1 MVSVSVPHA
10 CSVRRN
16 CPHGFVH
23 NLWLLVEL
31 LGGAKGHCTACS
43 RFQAA
48 QRELAGSASRQAA
61 RSARQ
66 HAPASEQLPE
76 SRQAES
82 IVGPRPSGRPTRS
95 EHTSGR
101 SLAFLSC
108 GVRGRKANIRISIES
123 SSFQS
128 VSHFTVPP
136 SSSFRDQC
144 RGDVTAVGKVKWV

>member
-76 SRQAES
+76 ESRQAES

-123 SSFQS
+123 SSF
-128 VSHFTVPP
+128 
-136 SSSFRDQC
+136 RDQC

>member
-48 QRELAGSASRQAA
+48 QRELAGSAVSQAA
-61 RSARQ
+61 RAGKRAAAGESTGREHCRTSSVGATYAKRAYKRPVARV
-66 HAPASEQLPE
+66 SVL
-76 SRQAES
+76 R
-82 IVGPRPSGRPTRS
+82 GPGTQG
-95 EHTSGR
+95 EHTY
-101 SLAFLSC
+101 FY
-108 GVRGRKANIRISIES
+108 
-123 SSFQS
+123 
-128 VSHFTVPP
+128 
-136 SSSFRDQC
+136 
-144 RGDVTAVGKVKWV
+144 

>member
-66 HAPASEQLPE
+66 HAPASEQLPRVDRPRALSDLVRRGDLRE
-76 SRQAES
+76 ASIQAA
-82 IVGPRPSGRPTRS
+82 
-95 EHTSGR
+95 GR
-101 SLAFLSC
+101 SRFCPAGSGDARRTYVFLLRAVHFS
-108 GVRGRKANIRISIES
+108 
-123 SSFQS
+123 QS
-128 VSHFTVPP
+128 VISRSRPAVHFVIN
-136 SSSFRDQC
+136 
-144 RGDVTAVGKVKWV
+144 AVVM